1 MIWKTLV
8 TAPFT
13 QEGIAS
19 LKKNMEVT
27 YENWKETGKMYTDSR
42 ELTERI
48 QRGSFNIL
56 IVEGDNV
63 DEELINK
70 CDLKLIA
77 CCRGNPIN
85 IDVDVATKKGVPVI
99 YTPARNADAVA
110 DIAIALML
118 SAARHLTEAE
128 RMLKSGQV
136 KIESEEDL
144 IKLHERLMGVEL
156 VQRNVGIIGFGA
168 IGYRVAKRL
177 LGFGSRILV
186 YDPFVKQGDP
196 RLKEVKGTLIKNLAQ
211 LMKESDFVTLHVA
224 ATPETEK
231 LISAEL
237 IKSMKS
243 TAFFVNT
250 SRGFIVDEDALFEA
264 LKEKRIAGA
273 GMDVFVAEPVESTNR
288 FLDLDNVTVSPHI
301 GGETLDV
308 VRHQS
313 EMIVEDIE
321 LFIKGR
327 QPKNIKNPEALIKG
341 KAAKTKKPAS
351 RSQTERR
358 RR

>member
-1 MIWKTLV
+1 MIWKALV

-13 QEGIAS
+13 SEGIAS

-27 YENWKETGKMYTDSR
+27 YENWKETGKIYTDSR

-48 QRGSFNIL
+48 QLGSFNIL
-56 IVEGDNV
+56 VVEGDNV

-70 CDLKLIA
+70 CDLKIIA

-85 IDVDVATKKGVPVI
+85 IDVDAATKKGIPVI

-110 DIAIALML
+110 DMAIALML

-128 RMLKSGQV
+128 RLLKSGQV
-136 KIESEEDL
+136 KIESEEDM
-144 IKLHERLMGVEL
+144 IKFREKLMGVEL
-156 VQRNVGIIGFGA
+156 GNRNVGIIGFGA

-186 YDPFVKQGDP
+186 YDPFVKQSDP
-196 RLKEVKGTLIKNLAQ
+196 RLKEVKGNLTKNLAQ
-211 LMKESDFVTLHVA
+211 LVKESDFITLHVA

-231 LISAEL
+231 LVSAEL
-237 IKSMKS
+237 IRSMKP
-243 TAFFVNT
+243 TAFFINT
-250 SRGFIVDEDALFEA
+250 SRGFIVDEDALFDA

-288 FLDLDNVTVSPHI
+288 FLELDNVTVSPHI

-313 EMIVEDIE
+313 DMIAEDLE
-321 LFIKGR
+321 LFIKGKE
-327 QPKNIKNPEALIKG
+327 PMNLKNPGVLK
-341 KAAKTKKPAS
+341 KAKAVAKKKKLS
-351 RSQTERR
+351 DRNRT
-358 RR
+358 